1 MQYLQVLNIYGCVHV
16 GLGIMNI
23 TTHNHNVELLF
34 VYISNWVP
42 WV

>member
-34 VYISNWVP
+34 VYISN
-42 WV
+42 